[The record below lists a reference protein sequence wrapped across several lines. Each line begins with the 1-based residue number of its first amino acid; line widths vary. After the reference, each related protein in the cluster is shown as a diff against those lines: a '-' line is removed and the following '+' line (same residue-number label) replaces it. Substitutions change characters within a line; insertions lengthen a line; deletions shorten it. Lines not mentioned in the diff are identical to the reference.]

1 MPIGAEPAG
10 GRPLPPRSMPAGDRP
25 MSVLFSPLELRGVRL
40 RNRVAISPM
49 CQYGAH
55 DGWPSDWHARHVG
68 RMADGG
74 AGLVILEATAVEK
87 RGRGTCGDLGL
98 WDDAQVAAL
107 RALATTIESGG
118 AVPGIQLGHA
128 GRKAGAQRP
137 WHGNAPLGA
146 DDDRLRGEA
155 PWTAVAPSAL
165 PIDGRWPVP
174 RELDADGI
182 GGIVEAFRRAAHRA
196 VAAGFRFV
204 EVHAAH
210 GYLLHSFLSPL
221 ANRRTDA
228 WGGSLA
234 NRMRLPL
241 AVVEAVRAALGDA
254 RLLSV
259 RISSVDGAEGGWSLD
274 DSVVFARELAARGVD
289 FVDSS
294 SGGIAGPA
302 TASND
307 RFAVPRRPGF
317 QVPFAERVRR
327 EAGVATIAVG
337 LLTTPQQAEA
347 VVAEGRADL
356 VAIGRQALVEPN
368 WPLQAA
374 FALGDDPDWSRW
386 PEPYGWWLAR
396 RGGLEDPTGRSG
408 R

>member
-1 MPIGAEPAG
+1 
-10 GRPLPPRSMPAGDRP
+10 
-25 MSVLFSPLELRGVRL
+25 MSVLFTPFELRGVRL
-40 RNRVAISPM
+40 PNRVAISPM
-49 CQYGAH
+49 CQYSAH
-55 DGWPSDWHARHVG
+55 DGWPSDWHTKHVG

-98 WDDAQVAAL
+98 WDDAQVPAM
-107 RALATTIESGG
+107 RALATTIEAGG
-118 AVPGIQLGHA
+118 GVAGIQIGHA
-128 GRKAGAQRP
+128 GRKAGGQRP
-137 WHGNAPLGA
+137 WHGNGPMSE
-146 DDDRLRGEA
+146 DDARLRGEV
-155 PWTAVAPSAL
+155 PWPAVAPSAL
-165 PIDGRWPVP
+165 AVNEKWPVP
-174 RELDADGI
+174 RELRADEMAGL
-182 GGIVEAFRRAAHRA
+182 VESFRLAARRA

-210 GYLLHSFLSPL
+210 GYLLHEFLSPL
-221 ANRRTDA
+221 SNRRTDD

-241 AVVEAVRAALGDA
+241 AVVQAVRDALGPD

-274 DSVVFARELAARGVD
+274 DSVAFARELARRGVD
-289 FVDSS
+289 FVDCS

-302 TASND
+302 TAAND
-307 RFAVPRRPGF
+307 RFAVKRFPGF
-317 QVPFAERVRR
+317 QVPFAERVKR
-327 EAGVATIAVG
+327 EAGIATIAVG
-337 LLTTPQQAEA
+337 LITTPEQAEA
-347 VVAEGRADL
+347 VVAEGRADI

-374 FALGDDPDWSRW
+374 FALGDDRDWSRW
-386 PEPYGWWLAR
+386 PAQYGWWLAR
-396 RGGLEDPTGRSG
+396 RGGIEDPTGRSG